1 MMEYT
6 IDTRRIPDSIAA
18 LELKSIAAGYLC
30 VDAMVKK
37 ASVEIIDAR
46 AVCPGKFF
54 ILLRGAVAELE
65 EALEAGLSESGTS
78 VCGHFIIRNLSP
90 RILPAVNSAGP
101 VRMKESLAVIETFSA
116 SSAVFAADAA
126 VKAAAVDLISLRLL
140 NGLGGKSFFLLTG
153 SLTDIEAA
161 RKAATEAVAARD
173 VVEAVII
180 AQAHPD
186 LAGLAAALLRGEGA
200 AG

>member
-1 MMEYT
+1 MEYS
-6 IDTRRIPDSIAA
+6 IDNRRIPDSIAA
-18 LELKSIAAGYLC
+18 LELTSIAAGYLC

-37 ASVEIIDAR
+37 AAVEILDAR

-54 ILLRGAVAELE
+54 ILLSGPVAELE
-65 EALEAGLSESGTS
+65 EALEAGLNAAGLSS
-78 VCGHFIIRNLSP
+78 CGHFIIRNLSP
-90 RILPAVNSAGP
+90 RILPAINSAGK
-101 VRMKESLAVIETFSA
+101 VLIRESLSIIETFSA

-161 RKAATEAVAARD
+161 RTAATEAVEERD
-173 VVEAVII
+173 LVEAVII

-186 LAGLAAALLRGEGA
+186 LAGLAAALLKSEGA
-200 AG
+200 AR